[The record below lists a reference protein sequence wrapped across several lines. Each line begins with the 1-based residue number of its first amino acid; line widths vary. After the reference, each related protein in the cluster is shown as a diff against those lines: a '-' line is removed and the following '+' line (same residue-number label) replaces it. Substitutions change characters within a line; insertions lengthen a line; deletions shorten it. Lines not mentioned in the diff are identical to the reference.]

1 MNSEA
6 LSSLQIQ
13 LEHEHN
19 TRPLPQQQTAPYCT
33 QIYPNHPITNLFI
46 HTYSES
52 LIDTQIQP

>member
-19 TRPLPQQQTAPYCT
+19 TNPLPQHFFLPIFAQTIPL
-33 QIYPNHPITNLFI
+33 Q
-46 HTYSES
+46 TYLS
-52 LIDTQIQP
+52 IQIQNPW